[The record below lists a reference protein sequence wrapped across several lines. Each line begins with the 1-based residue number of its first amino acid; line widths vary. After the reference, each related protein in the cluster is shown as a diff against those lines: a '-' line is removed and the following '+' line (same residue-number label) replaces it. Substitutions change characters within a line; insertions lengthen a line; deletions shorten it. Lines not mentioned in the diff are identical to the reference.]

1 MRLIL
6 VRHGQTTANIG
17 RHLDTA
23 APGAD
28 LSELGRR
35 QAAALP
41 AVLGTAPPAALG
53 TAPSAAPAAGTG
65 STDTAS
71 AGTTRSPIEA
81 LYASTLVRT
90 QQTAAPLAAALGL
103 PVVVRDGI
111 REIAAGH
118 LEMRNDDASVE
129 HYLTTVF
136 AWSAG
141 DLDVRMPGGEDGHEV
156 YGRVDEVVAEVAASG
171 VRTAVLV
178 SHAALIRSWCAARVD
193 NISTAHA
200 ARHPVSNTGAVVLDG
215 DPRTGWWALSWQDQA
230 LGGRDL
236 DSGPAEGAADEP
248 LSPSD
253 GPDRRQPDH
262 R

>member
-41 AVLGTAPPAALG
+41 AVLATAPPVAPPVALG
-53 TAPSAAPAAGTG
+53 AGTG
-65 STDTAS
+65 STGTAS
-71 AGTTRSPIEA
+71 TGTTSSPIEA

-90 QQTAAPLAAALGL
+90 QQTAAPLATALGL

-111 REIAAGH
+111 REIAAGR

-129 HYLTTVF
+129 RYLTTVF

-141 DLDVRMPGGEDGHEV
+141 DLDVRMPGGENGHEA

-171 VRTAVLV
+171 VGTAVLV

-215 DPRTGWWALSWQDQA
+215 DPRTGWWALSWEDHA
-230 LGGRDL
+230 LGGRAL

-248 LSPSD
+248 LSPSG
-253 GPDRRQPDH
+253 GPARTQPDH